1 MSNEFSIDLAELY
14 NTEYIYNHDGIWWV
28 ATLEVLASMPDDA
41 KLVGLYENNSQ
52 LSRIEFPEKCGNE
65 WVWLASDGCGG
76 QEEVSILNW
85 KIKPADKKTAEYLRQ
100 FTLEGKLIKQK
111 EINE

>member
-1 MSNEFSIDLAELY
+1 MTNEEMMRPCTLWDETFAELY
-14 NTEYIYNHDGIWWV
+14 NTDGIWWV
-28 ATLEVLASMPDDA
+28 TTLEVLASMPDDA

-52 LSRIEFPEKCGNE
+52 LSRIEFPEKCGDE

-85 KIKPADKKTAEYLRQ
+85 KIKPADQKTADYLLQ
-100 FTLEGKLIKQK
+100 FTLDGKRK
-111 EINE
+111 ETV